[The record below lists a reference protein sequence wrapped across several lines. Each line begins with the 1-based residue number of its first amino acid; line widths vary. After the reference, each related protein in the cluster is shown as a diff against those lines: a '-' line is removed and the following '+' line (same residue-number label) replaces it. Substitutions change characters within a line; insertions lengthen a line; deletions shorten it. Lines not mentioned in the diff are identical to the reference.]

1 MLVAD
6 MKSNAITALQYGV
19 DARII
24 VLRGPAS
31 PRSTPI
37 VFVNPSILSRSA
49 EEKMLAWREI
59 CLVLPPPLE
68 IELLRDDVVEV
79 AAPHGQS
86 WVPRSQAD
94 LQLTR
99 PPIAPGPTRSSGLP
113 SGPEGSVLA
122 SCRRAAGSALVPDP
136 ASPMALPLSSR
147 RPRTSSV
154 CPSARRFVLQHGQ
167 TRRPSSGRASG
178 VWTEA
183 PPRLR
188 MPPLQALELIV
199 GGLGPA
205 SQLWTSL

>member
-19 DARII
+19 DVRII

-59 CLVLPPPLE
+59 CLVLPPLLE
-68 IELLRDDVVEV
+68 IELLRNDVVEV

-99 PPIAPGPTRSSGLP
+99 PPIAPGPTR
-113 SGPEGSVLA
+113 
-122 SCRRAAGSALVPDP
+122 
-136 ASPMALPLSSR
+136 
-147 RPRTSSV
+147 
-154 CPSARRFVLQHGQ
+154 
-167 TRRPSSGRASG
+167 
-178 VWTEA
+178 
-183 PPRLR
+183 
-188 MPPLQALELIV
+188 
-199 GGLGPA
+199 
-205 SQLWTSL
+205 